1 MKKSVM
7 YKEAQLSVLRDELLD
22 NMTKL
27 AIIKILQSDED
38 IAVLVETSAEKKAAE
53 SEE

>member
-1 MKKSVM
+1 MKKSVL

-27 AIIKILQSDED
+27 AIIKVLQSDED
-38 IAVLVETSAEKKAAE
+38 IAVLVEERETEKEPVIA
-53 SEE
+53 